1 MDEPEEELVC
11 CMCGEVLDFFI
22 MQTEDDGEECHYC
35 SDCYDIHEME
45 E

>member
-22 MQTEDDGEECHYC
+22 MQTEDDGEECYC
-35 SDCYDIHEME
+35 HKYNDECDT
-45 E
+45 